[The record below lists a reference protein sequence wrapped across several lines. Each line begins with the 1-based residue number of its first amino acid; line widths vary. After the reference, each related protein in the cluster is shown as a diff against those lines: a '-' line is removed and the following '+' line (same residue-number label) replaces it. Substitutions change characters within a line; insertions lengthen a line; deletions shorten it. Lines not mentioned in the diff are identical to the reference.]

1 MEDSA
6 NIFYMIVAMA
16 DFVQYVDSCS
26 QIIKK
31 HYPSAI
37 TKPMTTKHGKMETY
51 YESLPPIKSRDLWSR
66 GLARSGDKLKPL
78 YFLYHNVYG
87 RQTWQGGNLYSG
99 ASRSCNLARFRDK
112 SKN

>member
-37 TKPMTTKHGKMETY
+37 TKPMTTKHGKMETC
-51 YESLPPIKSRDLWSR
+51 YESLPPIKSPDL
-66 GLARSGDKLKPL
+66 
-78 YFLYHNVYG
+78 
-87 RQTWQGGNLYSG
+87 
-99 ASRSCNLARFRDK
+99 
-112 SKN
+112 